1 MRCTCLLFL
10 GLLVLLI
17 GEVSP
22 ATDCGPGYKTLKRK
36 GPCVDANECEENQG
50 ICGYNSECTNTPG
63 SYSCTCK
70 DGFIPSK
77 GEKIFTA
84 DQGVKCEDVSECT
97 KHKDIC
103 GDNSECTNTPGS
115 YYCICKDGFVSS
127 NGKEIFTADQRVT
140 CEDRD
145 ECEGNLV
152 DCGRN
157 AVCKNTMGSYYCT
170 CEQGYRL
177 RSGQSNF
184 TEGDGVC
191 EDVCIIHKSLC
202 GEGDC
207 KTVNDGYKC
216 VCKPGFTNYG
226 FKTMRCSRPNCK
238 FLLENSTEQTSAEL
252 EQIVG
257 ELRSSC
263 IEMRAGKLTRQVD
276 GSKLL
281 ERLLDAIDKLL
292 SAGPLNDNRKVTAL
306 LEITE
311 KILKLLGPL
320 LPNTTMSADH
330 TEIQMLVRR
339 EAVSPQ
345 GKLSLSADGVQF
357 DSHWETAAGDS
368 YLEFTAA
375 SLLRYKSLET
385 SVSGYF
391 DWIEKRGEEKF
402 QINSDVV
409 TAVVTNNDTAQ
420 LKKPIQLTFTHL
432 KPSDT
437 NQTCVFWDSSLD
449 GGAWSTR
456 GCTEVMSNAN
466 QTVCS
471 CTHLGSFAVL
481 VSEKEEVLDLQ
492 LMTWLVL
499 SLTLICLFVCLLT
512 FRFVHSFQSPHPP
525 APLNEPPAPSR
536 SSLIWVGVTQQ
547 GLPVTLRC
555 FISAWNSSRHIQKLP
570 VSTLSNGHSVA
581 CSLSMFSLLT
591 MRRVCLLFLG
601 LLVLLMGEVTPG
613 TDCGPGYKAQGVNRL
628 CVDYDECT
636 KHKDICGVNSECTNT
651 PGSYVCTC
659 KDGFVSSNGKQIFTA
674 YQRVTCEDANEC
686 EENQGICG
694 VNSECTNTPGS
705 YSCTC
710 KDGFIPSNGE
720 KMFKADQGVKCVDAN
735 ECEDNQG
742 ICGVNSVCNN
752 TPGSYYCT
760 CKDGFILSN
769 GKEIFT
775 ADQGFKC
782 EDYDECKKHK
792 DICGDNS
799 ECTNTVGS
807 YFCTCKDGFVPSNG
821 KEIFTADQGVTCGDR
836 DECEGNLVDCGRNAV
851 CKNTMGS
858 YYCTCEQGYRLRS
871 GQSNFTEGDGVCEDV
886 CIIHKSL
893 CGEGDCKTVN
903 NDYEC
908 VCKPGFTNYGFKT
921 MRCSKLNCEF
931 LLENSTEQVWQD
943 PEQTSAELE
952 QIVEE
957 LRSSCIEMKEVNGGG
972 LLERLLDAIDKLL
985 SAGPLN
991 DNRKVTALLEITEK
1005 ILKLLGPLLPNIT
1018 MSADHTEIQML
1029 VRREVVP
1036 PQGKLSL
1043 SADGVQFDAHWETA
1057 AGDSYLGFTAASLL
1071 RYKSLETSVSGYFD
1085 WIEKRGEEKFQINS
1099 DVVTAVVTNNDTAQ
1113 LKKPIQ
1119 LTFTHLK
1126 SSDGKQTCVFWD
1138 STLDGGAWSTRG
1150 CTVVMSNANQTV
1162 CSCTHLSSF
1171 AVLMS
1176 LYEKEDVFELQLIT
1190 WIGLSVSLI
1199 CLLIC
1204 ILTFCFVR
1212 SIQSTRT
1219 TIHLHLC
1226 ISLFIADLVFLNGIT
1241 RTENEVGCAFVA
1253 GLLHFFFLAAFCWMC
1268 LEGVQLFRMV
1278 VLVFHTTLRPLYLM
1292 AVGYGIPAL
1301 IVAISA
1307 IANAK
1312 GYGTKRHCWLNLQD
1326 GFIWSFFGP
1335 VCLIIVVNIFFFLI
1349 TVWKLAQKFS
1359 SLNQDLSKLHKIK
1372 SFTITAI
1379 AQLCVLGTMWIFGCF
1394 QFEEKSLVIDYIFTI
1409 LNSLQGVLV
1418 FVMHCLFSK
1427 QVREEYAKIL
1437 NIICT
1442 PQKRK
1447 YSFQANFRNNQ
1458 TSTSQGSRSA
1468 HHTGEA
1474 PI

>member
-1 MRCTCLLFL
+1 MRRVCLLFL
-10 GLLVLLI
+10 GLLVLLM
-17 GEVSP
+17 GEVTP

-50 ICGYNSECTNTPG
+50 ICGDNSECTNTPG

-84 DQGVKCEDVSECT
+84 DQGVKCVDVNECT

-103 GDNSECTNTPGS
+103 GDNSECTNTVGS

-140 CEDRD
+140 CVDRD

-184 TEGDGVC
+184 TKGDGVC
-191 EDVCIIHKSLC
+191 EDVCIIHESLC

-207 KTVNDGYKC
+207 KKVNNDYEC

-226 FKTMRCSRPNCK
+226 FKTMRCSKPNCE

-263 IEMRAGKLTRQVD
+263 IEIRAGKLNRQVD
-276 GSKLL
+276 
-281 ERLLDAIDKLL
+281 
-292 SAGPLNDNRKVTAL
+292 
-306 LEITE
+306 
-311 KILKLLGPL
+311 
-320 LPNTTMSADH
+320 
-330 TEIQMLVRR
+330 
-339 EAVSPQ
+339 
-345 GKLSLSADGVQF
+345 
-357 DSHWETAAGDS
+357 
-368 YLEFTAA
+368 
-375 SLLRYKSLET
+375 
-385 SVSGYF
+385 
-391 DWIEKRGEEKF
+391 
-402 QINSDVV
+402 
-409 TAVVTNNDTAQ
+409 
-420 LKKPIQLTFTHL
+420 
-432 KPSDT
+432 
-437 NQTCVFWDSSLD
+437 
-449 GGAWSTR
+449 
-456 GCTEVMSNAN
+456 AN
-466 QTVCS
+466 
-471 CTHLGSFAVL
+471 
-481 VSEKEEVLDLQ
+481 
-492 LMTWLVL
+492 
-499 SLTLICLFVCLLT
+499 
-512 FRFVHSFQSPHPP
+512 
-525 APLNEPPAPSR
+525 
-536 SSLIWVGVTQQ
+536 
-547 GLPVTLRC
+547 
-555 FISAWNSSRHIQKLP
+555 
-570 VSTLSNGHSVA
+570 
-581 CSLSMFSLLT
+581 
-591 MRRVCLLFLG
+591 
-601 LLVLLMGEVTPG
+601 
-613 TDCGPGYKAQGVNRL
+613 
-628 CVDYDECT
+628 
-636 KHKDICGVNSECTNT
+636 
-651 PGSYVCTC
+651 
-659 KDGFVSSNGKQIFTA
+659 
-674 YQRVTCEDANEC
+674 
-686 EENQGICG
+686 
-694 VNSECTNTPGS
+694 
-705 YSCTC
+705 
-710 KDGFIPSNGE
+710 
-720 KMFKADQGVKCVDAN
+720 
-735 ECEDNQG
+735 
-742 ICGVNSVCNN
+742 
-752 TPGSYYCT
+752 
-760 CKDGFILSN
+760 
-769 GKEIFT
+769 
-775 ADQGFKC
+775 
-782 EDYDECKKHK
+782 
-792 DICGDNS
+792 
-799 ECTNTVGS
+799 
-807 YFCTCKDGFVPSNG
+807 
-821 KEIFTADQGVTCGDR
+821 
-836 DECEGNLVDCGRNAV
+836 
-851 CKNTMGS
+851 
-858 YYCTCEQGYRLRS
+858 
-871 GQSNFTEGDGVCEDV
+871 
-886 CIIHKSL
+886 
-893 CGEGDCKTVN
+893 
-903 NDYEC
+903 
-908 VCKPGFTNYGFKT
+908 
-921 MRCSKLNCEF
+921 
-931 LLENSTEQVWQD
+931 
-943 PEQTSAELE
+943 
-952 QIVEE
+952 
-957 LRSSCIEMKEVNGGG
+957 G

-1005 ILKLLGPLLPNIT
+1005 MLQLLGPLLPNTT
-1018 MSADHTEIQML
+1018 MSADHSEIQML
-1029 VRREVVP
+1029 VRREAVS

-1043 SADGVQFDAHWETA
+1043 STDGVQFDSHWETA

-1119 LTFTHLK
+1119 LTFSHLK
-1126 SSDGKQTCVFWD
+1126 PSDANQTCVFWD
-1138 STLDGGAWSTRG
+1138 SSLDGGAWSTRG

-1190 WIGLSVSLI
+1190 WIGLSLSLI

-1212 SIQSTRT
+1212 SIKSTRT

-1226 ISLFIADLVFLNGIT
+1226 ISLFIADLVFLAGIT

-1278 VLVFHTTLRPLYLM
+1278 VLVFNTTLRPLYLM
-1292 AVGYGIPAL
+1292 AGGYGIPAL

-1359 SLNQDLSKLHKIK
+1359 SLNQDLSNLHKIK

-1394 QFEEKSLVIDYIFTI
+1394 QFEEQSLVVDYIFTI

-1437 NIICT
+1437 TAMCA

-1447 YSFQANFRNNQ
+1447 YSEFSTNQ
-1458 TSTSQGSRSA
+1458 TSKSQGSGSA
-1468 HHTGEA
+1468 HHTGESH
-1474 PI
+1474 I